1 VSGIFF
7 GESSSRPIL
16 ISNVGCHGRERSLFE
31 CSWSAT
37 AASTCTHDSDVE
49 LQCQGMRIVY
59 NYDSIIMSIGT
70 SICGILVI
78 GFEKRGHLVHKD
90 IGL

>member
-1 VSGIFF
+1 MSGIFS

-31 CSWSAT
+31 CSWSAS
-37 AASTCTHDSDVE
+37 AASTMSCTHDSDVE

-70 SICGILVI
+70 SICEI
-78 GFEKRGHLVHKD
+78 HNY
-90 IGL
+90 